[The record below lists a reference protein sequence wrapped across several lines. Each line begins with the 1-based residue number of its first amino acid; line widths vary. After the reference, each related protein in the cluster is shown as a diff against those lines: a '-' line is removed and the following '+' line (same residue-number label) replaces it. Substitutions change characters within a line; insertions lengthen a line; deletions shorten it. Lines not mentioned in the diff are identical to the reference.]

1 MEQVNKYV
9 NSVYRH
15 VGGDEEEIKILKEE
29 MKSHLLQMIEEL
41 KSEGKSEE
49 ESISIAIK
57 RFGEETQIESELI
70 GIFKFVN
77 TKAKKALIAA
87 LSFLLIAIISFSI
100 LIIGTNVSIKKYTA
114 NNTEI
119 FNTMKSYDQESI
131 DTINKHI
138 EKVLNKSKKSVKYVA
153 IFRVTNGEDEWYR
166 NLKGLEYVYPRDIQF
181 KDIDKSTNII
191 EQIIAKNGMK
201 YNVNVGLYDNAST
214 PKYIKIVGKSTF
226 VWLGCCFI
234 SIIAW
239 ILIKT
244 YSRMILADNL

>member
-9 NSVYRH
+9 NLVYRH
-15 VGGDEEEIKILKEE
+15 VGGDKEEIKILKEE
-29 MKSHLLQMIEEL
+29 MRSHLLQMIEEL
-41 KSEGKSEE
+41 KAEGKSED

-70 GIFKFVN
+70 GIFNFVN
-77 TKAKKALIAA
+77 TKAKKALIVA

-100 LIIGTNVSIKKYTA
+100 FIIGTKVSIRKYTA

-119 FNTMKSYDQESI
+119 FNTMKSSYSQENI

-138 EKVLNKSKKSVKYVA
+138 EKVLNKSKRSVRYVA
-153 IFRVTNGEDEWYR
+153 MFRATNGEDELYR
-166 NLKGLEYVYPRDIQF
+166 SLKDLEYVYPRDIQF

-191 EQIIAKNGMK
+191 EQFVAKNGIK
-201 YNVNVGLYDNAST
+201 YNVNIGLYDNGST
-214 PKYIKIVGKSTF
+214 PKYIKTVGKSTF
-226 VWLGCCFI
+226 AWLGCCFI

-244 YSRMILADNL
+244 YSRNDFSR